1 MSGLMQLVAY
11 GAQDVYLTGN
21 PQITFFKVVYRRH
34 TNFAV
39 EGIAVPLTGSINF
52 GSKATVT
59 IQRNGDLMLQ
69 TYLRVVMKEV
79 KDDHYTGRFAWVRRL
94 GHALIE
100 DVSLLIGG
108 SQIDKHYGTWM
119 DIWYELTHDISQERG
134 YAQMI
139 GDTPEI
145 TELSSKAE
153 NGLIKPRF
161 EMFIPLQ
168 FWFCRNPGLA
178 LPLIAL
184 QYHEVR
190 MDFTIANKDHLFV
203 ASEGNYFNQTLDKDS
218 VFKTS
223 DAYRSLG
230 IESAEVLVNYV
241 YLDSEERRRFAQV
254 GHEYLIEQLQFT
266 GAQTINGTIATNRT
280 QSQYDLNFNHPSKEL
295 IWALKSGSFTT
306 GESFLAYSSGLTPN
320 AWNDA
325 LADAAGNIAKGMV
338 VVTKGDEPID
348 LEQNPEYI
356 EIDALDG
363 TAPTSMPNGQKEVHN
378 LSYNIIVIN
387 SEVSSGLEDEQTEQT
402 ETPAVGTDF
411 HVYIIRD
418 VLKCEHPVY
427 NLGDKIEHIDIHI
440 NHTTTKSETETTE
453 TYDLDEVICLKHS
466 LTMRDLSL
474 PVRFFPVDRRI
485 NKEDV
490 VVYQHHN
497 YGLFMDGSVN
507 PIESGK
513 IQLNGMDR
521 FSTRSGK
528 YFNYVQPYEHHTRTP
543 ADGINVYSFALK
555 PEEHQPSGSANL
567 SRIDKTTLNI
577 AFNDPTFYPGLIP
590 IGAFGNTSNLY
601 IFDFNYNVLRIMS
614 GMGGIAYSN

>member
-1 MSGLMQLVAY
+1 MQLVAY

-100 DVSLLIGG
+100 DVSLLLGG

-190 MDFTIANKDHLFV
+190 MDFTIANKDHLFI
-203 ASEGNYFNQTLDKDS
+203 ASEGNYNDSVLDKDS
-218 VFKTS
+218 QFKTS

-266 GAQTINGTIATNRT
+266 GGQTINGTHATNRT
-280 QSQYDLNFNHPSKEL
+280 QAQYDLNFNHPSKEL
-295 IWALKSGSFTT
+295 VWALKSGSFTT
-306 GESFLAYSSGLTPN
+306 GETFLAYSSGLTPN

-338 VVTKGDEPID
+338 IVSKDPIENAD
-348 LEQNPEYI
+348 YFELT
-356 EIDALDG
+356 ALDG
-363 TAPTSMPNGQKEVHN
+363 TAPTSFPNGQKEPHT
-378 LSYNIIVIN
+378 LSYNVIVITN
-387 SEVSSGLEDEQTEQT
+387 VESSGNEDEPTEQT
-402 ETPAVGTDF
+402 ESPVIGEEF

-440 NHTTTKSETETTE
+440 NCNKAEGNE
-453 TYDLDEVICLKHS
+453 TYELDEVICLKHS

-474 PVRFFPVDRRI
+474 PVRFFPIDKRV

-497 YGLFMDGSVN
+497 YGLLMDGSVN
-507 PIESGK
+507 PIDSGK

-543 ADGINVYSFALK
+543 ADGINCYSFALK

-590 IGAFGNTSNLY
+590 IGAFGNTSTLY

>member
-1 MSGLMQLVAY
+1 MQLVAY

-39 EGIAVPLTGSINF
+39 EAIAVPLTGSINF

-69 TYLRVVMKEV
+69 TYLRIVMKEV
-79 KDDHYTGRFAWVRRL
+79 KDDHFTGRFAWVRRL

-145 TELSSKAE
+145 TELSTKAE

-203 ASEGNYFNQTLDKDS
+203 ASEGNFVDKNLDKDS
-218 VFKTS
+218 QFKTS

-266 GAQTINGTIATNRT
+266 GAQTINGNITNSRT
-280 QSQYDLNFNHPSKEL
+280 QAQYDLNFNHPSKEL
-295 IWALKSGSFTT
+295 VWALKSGSFTT

-325 LADAAGNIAKGMV
+325 LADAAANIAKGMV
-338 VVTKGDEPID
+338 VVSK
-348 LEQNPEYI
+348 
-356 EIDALDG
+356 DAIQDPDYEELLNLDG
-363 TAPTSMPNGQKEVHN
+363 MAPTSSQVGQKEPHQ
-378 LSYNIIVIN
+378 LSYNIIVITN
-387 SEVSSGLEDEQTEQT
+387 EESSENEEEPTAQTESPT
-402 ETPAVGTDF
+402 IGSDF
-411 HVYIIRD
+411 HVYIIKD
-418 VLKCEHPVY
+418 VLKCEHPMY

-440 NHTTTKSETETTE
+440 NCNKSDETETYE
-453 TYDLDEVICLKHS
+453 LDEVICLKHS

-474 PVRFFPVDRRI
+474 PVRFFPIDKRV

-497 YGLFMDGSVN
+497 YGLLMDGSVN
-507 PIESGK
+507 PIDTGK

-543 ADGINVYSFALK
+543 ADGINSYSFALK

-567 SRIDKTTLNI
+567 SRIDKTTLNLS
-577 AFNDPTFYPGLIP
+577 FNDPTFYPGLIP
-590 IGAFGNTSNLY
+590 LGAFGNTSNLY

>member
-1 MSGLMQLVAY
+1 MQLVAY

-190 MDFTIANKDHLFV
+190 MDFTIANKDHLFI
-203 ASEGNYFNQTLDKDS
+203 ASEGNYNDSVLDKDS
-218 VFKTS
+218 QFKTS

-266 GAQTINGTIATNRT
+266 GGQTINGTHATNRT
-280 QSQYDLNFNHPSKEL
+280 QAQYDLNFNHPSKEL
-295 IWALKSGSFTT
+295 VWALKSGSFTT
-306 GESFLAYSSGLTPN
+306 GETFLAYSSGLTPN

-338 VVTKGDEPID
+338 IVSKDPIENAD
-348 LEQNPEYI
+348 YFELT
-356 EIDALDG
+356 ALDG
-363 TAPTSMPNGQKEVHN
+363 TAPTSFPNGQKEPHT
-378 LSYNIIVIN
+378 LSYNVIVITN
-387 SEVSSGLEDEQTEQT
+387 VESSGNEDEPTEQT
-402 ETPAVGTDF
+402 ESPVIGEEF

-440 NHTTTKSETETTE
+440 NCNKAEGNE
-453 TYDLDEVICLKHS
+453 TYELDEVICLKHS

-474 PVRFFPVDRRI
+474 PVRFFPIDKRV

-497 YGLFMDGSVN
+497 YGLLMDGSVN
-507 PIESGK
+507 PIDSGK

-543 ADGINVYSFALK
+543 ADGINCYSFALK

-590 IGAFGNTSNLY
+590 IGAFGNTSTLY

>member
-474 PVRFFPVDRRI
+474 PVRFFSVVIRFY
-485 NKEDV
+485 NEDV
-490 VVYQHHN
+490 FVYQ
-497 YGLFMDGSVN
+497 
-507 PIESGK
+507 
-513 IQLNGMDR
+513 
-521 FSTRSGK
+521 
-528 YFNYVQPYEHHTRTP
+528 
-543 ADGINVYSFALK
+543 
-555 PEEHQPSGSANL
+555 
-567 SRIDKTTLNI
+567 
-577 AFNDPTFYPGLIP
+577 
-590 IGAFGNTSNLY
+590 
-601 IFDFNYNVLRIMS
+601 
-614 GMGGIAYSN
+614 

>member
-79 KDDHYTGRFAWVRRL
+79 KDDHFTGRFAWVRRL

-145 TELSSKAE
+145 TELSSANE
-153 NGLIKPRF
+153 TGLIKPRF

-190 MDFTIANKDHLFV
+190 MDFTIANKDHLFI
-203 ASEGNYFNQTLDKDS
+203 ATEGNVIDNTLDKDS

-266 GAQTINGTIATNRT
+266 GAQTINGTASTNRT

-295 IWALKSGSFTT
+295 VWALKSGSFTT
-306 GESFLAYSSGLTPN
+306 GETFLAYSSGLTPN

-325 LADAAGNIAKGMV
+325 LADAAGNIARGMV
-338 VVTKGDEPID
+338 VVSEEPIENP
-348 LEQNPEYI
+348 EQEYI
-356 EIDALDG
+356 ELDALDG
-363 TAPTSMPNGQKEVHN
+363 TAPTSMPNGQKVPHN
-378 LSYNIIVIN
+378 LSYNIIIIN
-387 SEVSSGLEDEQTEQT
+387 TEESNGLEEEQNEQTES
-402 ETPAVGTDF
+402 PAIGTDF

-440 NHTTTKSETETTE
+440 NHITKTENGTSTE
-453 TYDLDEVICLKHS
+453 TYELDEVICLKHS

-474 PVRFFPVDRRI
+474 PVRFFPIDRRI

-497 YGLFMDGSVN
+497 YGLLMDGSIN
-507 PIESGK
+507 PIDSGK

-543 ADGINVYSFALK
+543 ADGINCYSFALK

-577 AFNDPTFYPGLIP
+577 AFNDPTYYNGLIP

>member
-1 MSGLMQLVAY
+1 MQLVAY

-52 GSKATVT
+52 GSKATVN

-100 DVSLLIGG
+100 DVTLLIGG

-145 TELSSKAE
+145 TELSAAGE
-153 NGLIKPRF
+153 HGLIKPRF

-203 ASEGNYFNQTLDKDS
+203 ASEGNVINEDVDKAS
-218 VFKTS
+218 IFKTS

-266 GAQTINGTIATNRT
+266 GAQTINGTISTNRT

-325 LADAAGNIAKGMV
+325 LADAAGNIANGMV
-338 VVTKGDEPID
+338 IVSKDELPQEKID
-348 LEQNPEYI
+348 ELNLYP
-356 EIDALDG
+356 LSGPDG
-363 TAPTSMPNGQKEVHN
+363 SAPTSTASGQKEPHQLN
-378 LSYNIIVIN
+378 YNVVVISN
-387 SEVSSGLEDEQTEQT
+387 VIEPTNVEDEPTEQS
-402 ETPAVGTDF
+402 ETPAVGSDF
-411 HVYIIRD
+411 YVYIIRD

-427 NLGDKIEHIDIHI
+427 NLGDKIEHIDIHVLYT
-440 NHTTTKSETETTE
+440 NNKVEGTETFE
-453 TYDLDEVICLKHS
+453 LDEVICLKHS

-474 PVRFFPVDRRI
+474 PVRFFPVDRRV
-485 NKEDV
+485 NKQDII
-490 VVYQHHN
+490 VYQHHN
-497 YGLFMDGSVN
+497 YGLFMDGSIN
-507 PIESGK
+507 PIDSGK

-521 FSTRSGK
+521 FSTRTGK

-543 ADGINVYSFALK
+543 ADGINCYSFALK

>member
-1 MSGLMQLVAY
+1 
-11 GAQDVYLTGN
+11 
-21 PQITFFKVVYRRH
+21 
-34 TNFAV
+34 
-39 EGIAVPLTGSINF
+39 
-52 GSKATVT
+52 
-59 IQRNGDLMLQ
+59 MLQ
-69 TYLRVVMKEV
+69 TSLRVVMKEV
-79 KDDHYTGRFAWVRRL
+79 KDNNYTGRFAWVRRL

-145 TELSSKAE
+145 TELSTKNE
-153 NGLIKPRF
+153 QGLIKPRF

-190 MDFTIANKDHLFV
+190 MDFTIANKDHLFI
-203 ASEGNYFNQTLDKDS
+203 ASEGNVFNQMPDKDS

-295 IWALKSGSFTT
+295 VWALKSGSFTT

-325 LADAAGNIAKGMV
+325 LADAAGNIARGMV

-348 LEQNPEYI
+348 VEQNPEYI
-356 EIDALDG
+356 ELEALDG
-363 TAPTSMPNGQKEVHN
+363 TAPTSMPNGQKEVHIF
-378 LSYNIIVIN
+378 LII
-387 SEVSSGLEDEQTEQT
+387 SLLLTMKYQL
-402 ETPAVGTDF
+402 
-411 HVYIIRD
+411 
-418 VLKCEHPVY
+418 VLKMTSLN
-427 NLGDKIEHIDIHI
+427 NLI
-440 NHTTTKSETETTE
+440 
-453 TYDLDEVICLKHS
+453 
-466 LTMRDLSL
+466 
-474 PVRFFPVDRRI
+474 
-485 NKEDV
+485 
-490 VVYQHHN
+490 
-497 YGLFMDGSVN
+497 
-507 PIESGK
+507 
-513 IQLNGMDR
+513 
-521 FSTRSGK
+521 
-528 YFNYVQPYEHHTRTP
+528 
-543 ADGINVYSFALK
+543 
-555 PEEHQPSGSANL
+555 HQPLQLISMFISSEMFLNV
-567 SRIDKTTLNI
+567 STLFIILVIRSN
-577 AFNDPTFYPGLIP
+577 TLISTLT
-590 IGAFGNTSNLY
+590 I
-601 IFDFNYNVLRIMS
+601 LRILPLVLKLMNLMKLS
-614 GMGGIAYSN
+614 ALNTVLL

>member
-1 MSGLMQLVAY
+1 
-11 GAQDVYLTGN
+11 
-21 PQITFFKVVYRRH
+21 
-34 TNFAV
+34 
-39 EGIAVPLTGSINF
+39 
-52 GSKATVT
+52 
-59 IQRNGDLMLQ
+59 
-69 TYLRVVMKEV
+69 
-79 KDDHYTGRFAWVRRL
+79 
-94 GHALIE
+94 
-100 DVSLLIGG
+100 
-108 SQIDKHYGTWM
+108 M

-145 TELSSKAE
+145 TELSTKNE
-153 NGLIKPRF
+153 VGLIKPRF

-190 MDFTIANKDHLFV
+190 MDFTIANKDHLFI
-203 ASEGNYFNQTLDKDS
+203 ASEGNIVNEDQDKAS

-266 GAQTINGTIATNRT
+266 GAQTINGTIAASRI
-280 QSQYDLNFNHPSKEL
+280 QAQYDLNFNHPSKEL

-306 GESFLAYSSGLTPN
+306 GEAFLAYSSGLTPN

-325 LADAAGNIAKGMV
+325 LADAAGNIANGMV
-338 VVTKGDEPID
+338 IVSKEKITN
-348 LEQNPEYI
+348 NPVLYELTT
-356 EIDALDG
+356 LDG
-363 TAPTSMPNGQKEVHN
+363 TAPTSMPMNQKEPHT
-378 LSYNIIVIN
+378 LSYNIMVIN
-387 SEVSSGLEDEQTEQT
+387 NEITNGLEEDEPTGNT
-402 ETPAVGTDF
+402 DTPPIGVDF
-411 HVYIIRD
+411 YVYIIRD
-418 VLKCEHPVY
+418 VLKCDHPMY

-440 NHTTTKSETETTE
+440 NHTKDNTNEGAE
-453 TYDLDEVICLKHS
+453 TYELDEVICLKHS

-474 PVRFFPVDRRI
+474 PVRFFPIDQRNI
-485 NKEDV
+485 KSDV

-497 YGLFMDGSVN
+497 YGLLMDGSVN
-507 PIESGK
+507 PVDTGK

-528 YFNYVQPYEHHTRTP
+528 YFNYVQPFEHHTRTP
-543 ADGINVYSFALK
+543 ADGINCYSFALK

-567 SRIDKTTLNI
+567 SRIDKTTLNLSY
-577 AFNDPTFYPGLIP
+577 NDPTYHPGLIP

>member
-1 MSGLMQLVAY
+1 MQLVAY

-79 KDDHYTGRFAWVRRL
+79 KDDKYTGRFAWVRRL

-145 TELSSKAE
+145 TELSSA
-153 NGLIKPRF
+153 NDHGLIKPRF

-203 ASEGNYFNQTLDKDS
+203 ATNVNVINGIADKDS
-218 VFKTS
+218 QFKTS

-266 GAQTINGTIATNRT
+266 GAQTINGTASTNRT

-320 AWNDA
+320 AWSDA

-338 VVTKGDEPID
+338 VVSKDEID
-348 LEQNPEYI
+348 LTQNPEYI
-356 EIDALDG
+356 ELEDLDG
-363 TAPTSMPNGQKEVHN
+363 TAPTSMPNGQKDVHN
-378 LSYNIIVIN
+378 LSYNIIIIN
-387 SEVSSGLEDEQTEQT
+387 NEVQTTPSNEEEPTEQT
-402 ETPAVGTDF
+402 ETPQLGTDF

-440 NHTTTKSETETTE
+440 NHTTTTTPEGTTE

-466 LTMRDLSL
+466 LSMRDLSL
-474 PVRFFPVDRRI
+474 PTRFFPIDRRV

-507 PIESGK
+507 PIDSGK

-543 ADGINVYSFALK
+543 ADGINCYSFALK

>member
-1 MSGLMQLVAY
+1 MQLVAY

-145 TELSSKAE
+145 TELSTAGN

-190 MDFTIANKDHLFV
+190 MDFTIANKDHLFI
-203 ASEGNYFNQTLDKDS
+203 ASEGNVVDTVLDKDS
-218 VFKTS
+218 QFKTS

-266 GAQTINGTIATNRT
+266 GAQTINGTTSTNRT

-325 LADAAGNIAKGMV
+325 LADAASNIANGMV
-338 VVTKGDEPID
+338 VVSKEEISEPDYYELKNI
-348 LEQNPEYI
+348 
-356 EIDALDG
+356 DG
-363 TAPTSMPNGQKEVHN
+363 TAPTSMVNGSHELN
-378 LSYNIIVIN
+378 YNVMVITN
-387 SEVSSGLEDEQTEQT
+387 EISNGEDDQTEQGD
-402 ETPAVGTDF
+402 TPPIGEDF

-427 NLGDKIEHIDIHI
+427 NLGDKIEHIDIHVI
-440 NHTTTKSETETTE
+440 CTKTKSEGVETD
-453 TYDLDEVICLKHS
+453 TYELDEVICLKHS

-474 PVRFFPVDRRI
+474 PVRFFPVDKRV
-485 NKEDV
+485 NKQDV

-497 YGLFMDGSVN
+497 YGLFMDGSIN
-507 PIESGK
+507 PVESGK

-577 AFNDPTFYPGLIP
+577 AFNDPSFYPGLIP

>member
-145 TELSSKAE
+145 TELSTAGT

-190 MDFTIANKDHLFV
+190 MDFTIANKDHLFI
-203 ASEGNYFNQTLDKDS
+203 ASEGNVVDNNLDKDS
-218 VFKTS
+218 QFKTS

-266 GAQTINGTIATNRT
+266 GAQTINGTTSTNRT

-325 LADAAGNIAKGMV
+325 LADAANNIANGMIV
-338 VVTKGDEPID
+338 VSKE
-348 LEQNPEYI
+348 
-356 EIDALDG
+356 EITDRPDYFELKSIDG
-363 TAPTSMPNGQKEVHN
+363 TAPTSMVTGSHELN
-378 LSYNIIVIN
+378 YNVMVITN
-387 SEVSSGLEDEQTEQT
+387 VISEEEQTEQGD
-402 ETPAVGTDF
+402 TPPIGEAF
-411 HVYIIRD
+411 HVYLIRD

-427 NLGDKIEHIDIHI
+427 NLGDKIEHIDIHVVC
-440 NHTTTKSETETTE
+440 TESTTE
-453 TYDLDEVICLKHS
+453 GVTTDTYELDEVICLKHS

-474 PVRFFPVDRRI
+474 PVRFFPVDKRV
-485 NKEDV
+485 NKQDV

-507 PIESGK
+507 PVESGK

-543 ADGINVYSFALK
+543 ADGINCYSFALK

>member
-1 MSGLMQLVAY
+1 MQLVAY

-39 EGIAVPLTGSINF
+39 EAIAIPLSGAINF

-79 KDDHYTGRFAWVRRL
+79 KDDQYTGRFAWVRRL

-119 DIWYELTHDISQERG
+119 DIWYELTHDINQERG

-145 TELSSKAE
+145 TELSSANE

-190 MDFTIANKDHLFV
+190 MDFTIANKDRLFI
-203 ASEGNYFNQTLDKDS
+203 ASDGNYYYEDGQSIIDNKS
-218 VFKTS
+218 IFKTS

-230 IESAEVLVNYV
+230 IDTAEVLVNYV

-266 GAQTINGTIATNRT
+266 GAQTINGVAASNRT
-280 QSQYDLNFNHPSKEL
+280 QGQYDLNFNHPSKEL
-295 IWALKSGSFTT
+295 VWALKSGSFTT
-306 GESFLAYSSGLTPN
+306 GERFLAYSSGLTPN

-325 LADAAGNIAKGMV
+325 LADAAGNIARGMV
-338 VVTKGDEPID
+338 IVSTE
-348 LEQNPEYI
+348 
-356 EIDALDG
+356 EIDNPDYEELDAMFG
-363 TAPTSMPNGQKEVHN
+363 SAPTSFPTPSQSQPHT
-378 LSYNIIVIN
+378 LDYNILLIGVSDKN
-387 SEVSSGLEDEQTEQT
+387 SLQEEENDQSVSPEIK
-402 ETPAVGTDF
+402 TDF
-411 HVYIIRD
+411 HVYIIKD
-418 VLKCEHPVY
+418 VLKCEHPSY

-440 NHTTTKSETETTE
+440 NYTKGTDETQGD
-453 TYDLDEVICLKHS
+453 TYELDEVICLKHS

-474 PVRFFPVDRRI
+474 PIRFFPIDKRV

-497 YGLFMDGSVN
+497 YGLLMDGSVN
-507 PIESGK
+507 PVDNGK

-521 FSTRSGK
+521 FSTRTGK
-528 YFNYVQPYEHHTRTP
+528 YFNYVQPHEHHTRTP

-577 AFNDPTFYPGLIP
+577 AFNDPTYLNDRMIP
-590 IGAFGNTSNLY
+590 LGAFGNTSNLF

>member
-21 PQITFFKVVYRRH
+21 PQITFFKVLYRRH

-39 EGIAVPLTGSINF
+39 EGIAVPLTRSINF

-79 KDDHYTGRFAWVRRL
+79 KDDNYTGRFAWVRRL

-108 SQIDKHYGTWM
+108 CQIDKHYGTWM

-190 MDFTIANKDHLFV
+190 MDFTIANKDHLFI
-203 ASEGNYFNQTLDKDS
+203 ASDGNLVNGSLDKNTQ
-218 VFKTS
+218 FKTS

-266 GAQTINGTIATNRT
+266 GAQTINGTVASNRT
-280 QSQYDLNFNHPSKEL
+280 QAQYDLNFNHPSKEL
-295 IWALKSGSFTT
+295 VWALKSGSFTT
-306 GESFLAYSSGLTPN
+306 GETFLAYSSGLTPN

-325 LADAAGNIAKGMV
+325 LADAASNIANGMV
-338 VVTKGDEPID
+338 VVSKDPID
-348 LEQNPEYI
+348 NVDYEELKE
-356 EIDALDG
+356 LDG
-363 TAPTSMPNGQKEVHN
+363 TAYTSFPTGQNQPHQ
-378 LSYNIIVIN
+378 LSYNVIVITN
-387 SEVSSGLEDEQTEQT
+387 VENTSVNDEDEPTEQS
-402 ETPAVGTDF
+402 ESPAIGEEF
-411 HVYIIRD
+411 HVYIIKD

-440 NHTTTKSETETTE
+440 NCTKTDEGD
-453 TYDLDEVICLKHS
+453 TYELDEVICLKHS

-474 PVRFFPVDRRI
+474 PVRFFPIDKRV

-497 YGLFMDGSVN
+497 YGLLMDGSVN
-507 PIESGK
+507 PVDSGK

>member
-1 MSGLMQLVAY
+1 MQLVAY

-21 PQITFFKVVYRRH
+21 PQITFFKVLYRRH

-79 KDDHYTGRFAWVRRL
+79 KDDNYTGRFAWVRRL

-108 SQIDKHYGTWM
+108 CQIDKHYGTWM

-190 MDFTIANKDHLFV
+190 MDFTIANKDHLFI
-203 ASEGNYFNQTLDKDS
+203 ASDGNLVNGSLDKNTQ
-218 VFKTS
+218 FKTS

-266 GAQTINGTIATNRT
+266 GAQTINGTVASNRT
-280 QSQYDLNFNHPSKEL
+280 QAQYDLNFNHPSKEL
-295 IWALKSGSFTT
+295 VWALKSGSFTT
-306 GESFLAYSSGLTPN
+306 GETFLAYSSGLTPN

-325 LADAAGNIAKGMV
+325 LADAASNIANGMV
-338 VVTKGDEPID
+338 VVSKDPID
-348 LEQNPEYI
+348 NVDYEELTE
-356 EIDALDG
+356 LDG
-363 TAPTSMPNGQKEVHN
+363 TAYTSFPSGQNQPHQ
-378 LSYNIIVIN
+378 LSYNVIVITN
-387 SEVSSGLEDEQTEQT
+387 VENTSVNDEDEPTEQS
-402 ETPAVGTDF
+402 ESPAIGEEF
-411 HVYIIRD
+411 HVYIIKD

-427 NLGDKIEHIDIHI
+427 NLGDKIEHIDIHV
-440 NHTTTKSETETTE
+440 NCTKSDGTE
-453 TYDLDEVICLKHS
+453 TYELDEVICLKHS
-466 LTMRDLSL
+466 LTIRDLSL
-474 PVRFFPVDRRI
+474 PRRFFPIDKRV
-485 NKEDV
+485 NTNDV

-497 YGLFMDGSVN
+497 YGLLMDGSVN
-507 PIESGK
+507 PIDSGK

-543 ADGINVYSFALK
+543 ADGINCYSFALK

-577 AFNDPTFYPGLIP
+577 AFNDSTFRPGFIP

>member
-1 MSGLMQLVAY
+1 
-11 GAQDVYLTGN
+11 
-21 PQITFFKVVYRRH
+21 
-34 TNFAV
+34 
-39 EGIAVPLTGSINF
+39 
-52 GSKATVT
+52 
-59 IQRNGDLMLQ
+59 
-69 TYLRVVMKEV
+69 
-79 KDDHYTGRFAWVRRL
+79 
-94 GHALIE
+94 
-100 DVSLLIGG
+100 
-108 SQIDKHYGTWM
+108 
-119 DIWYELTHDISQERG
+119 
-134 YAQMI
+134 MI

-145 TELSSKAE
+145 TELSTAGE
-153 NGLIKPRF
+153 HGLIKPRF

-190 MDFTIANKDHLFV
+190 MDFTIANKDHLFI
-203 ASEGNYFNQTLDKDS
+203 ASEGNVINEEQDKAS

-266 GAQTINGTIATNRT
+266 GAQTINGTTSTNRT

-325 LADAAGNIAKGMV
+325 LADAAGNIANGMIIV
-338 VVTKGDEPID
+338 SKSELPPEKVDELNLYP
-348 LEQNPEYI
+348 LTGP
-356 EIDALDG
+356 DG
-363 TAPTSMPNGQKEVHN
+363 SAPTSTANGQKEPHQ
-378 LSYNIIVIN
+378 LSYVIN
-387 SEVSSGLEDEQTEQT
+387 LITNEITSGVEDDQTEQS
-402 ETPAVGTDF
+402 ESPVIGSDYY
-411 HVYIIRD
+411 VYLIRD

-427 NLGDKIEHIDIHI
+427 NLGDKIEHIDIRI
-440 NHTTTKSETETTE
+440 NYTNNKVENSETFE
-453 TYDLDEVICLKHS
+453 LDEVICLKHS

-474 PVRFFPVDRRI
+474 PVRFFPIDRRV

-507 PIESGK
+507 PIDSGK

-543 ADGINVYSFALK
+543 ADGINCYSFALK

-590 IGAFGNTSNLY
+590 IGAFGNTSNLF